1 MDYLFQ
7 KADLQKLIDENPD
20 KDVIAI
26 RCTFAFGQG
35 KNDFKATITASA
47 QMKGDTAVKSGDPTG
62 PIFGC
67 PNPPGCA

>member
-20 KDVIAI
+20 MDVIAI
-26 RCTFAFGQG
+26 RCTFQFGQT
-35 KNDFKATITASA
+35 KTDFKAVITASA
-47 QMKGDTAVKSGDPTG
+47 QKKGDAVKAGDPTG
-62 PIFGC
+62 PIYGC

>member
-7 KADLQKLIDENPD
+7 KADLQKLIDESPD

-26 RCTFAFGQG
+26 RCTFQFGQS

-47 QMKGDTAVKSGDPTG
+47 QKKGDAATEGDPPGT
-62 PIFGC
+62 IFGC